1 MTRSASLQAGAAR
14 GAAGMARAAARARVR
29 AVPFAFAALLAVAI
43 VPSARALTPEATEWL
58 EISARLEPVQC
69 EKRQL
74 RRQIVLAEAE
84 HRAEDAKKLRAR
96 AAALNRDKETAR
108 LERRLAVLE
117 ARILDSKG
125 RPRHPEDLDAISL
138 QQREAFYRCE

>member
-1 MTRSASLQAGAAR
+1 MTRPAPHQAGAAR
-14 GAAGMARAAARARVR
+14 GAGGGARAAAVLRAR
-29 AVPFAFAALLAVAI
+29 AVPLALAGLLAIAI
-43 VPSARALTPEATEWL
+43 APHARALTPEAKEWL

-74 RRQIVLAEAE
+74 RRQVLLAEAE
-84 HRAEDAKKLRAR
+84 HRAEDAQKLRAR
-96 AAALNRDKETAR
+96 AAALNRDKETTR
-108 LERRLAVLE
+108 LEKRLAVLE